1 MLIEHYLGYLK
12 NERRY
17 SPHTIGSYRSDLYG
31 FAAFIEE
38 RFTLDNLTQVEY
50 PMVRTWMVSMIEKNS
65 LSVRTVNR
73 KLSALKSFYR
83 YLLRSGHINTNPMD
97 KISSPRGRKRIARF
111 IEEEKLDELLDN
123 DFFGNDFTGCRD
135 RIIVETFYQTGI
147 RRAEL
152 INLQEND
159 FDIPG
164 MVLRVTGKGNK
175 QRLVPLTASFIS
187 SVKGYIDVRDSFFGN
202 RAESDNLFL
211 TEKGGKLYPRLV
223 NRIVEKYLGMVT
235 SSEKKSP
242 HVIRHSFATH
252 MLNRGAELNAIKELL
267 GHASLSATQVYTHNT
282 FEKLKKIYKQA
293 HPRA

>member
-17 SPHTIGSYRSDLYG
+17 SPHTIGSYRTDLYG
-31 FAAFIEE
+31 FAGFLKE
-38 RFTLDNLTQVEY
+38 RFALEDLTMVEY
-50 PMVRTWMVSMIEKNS
+50 RMVRTWLVFMIEKNS
-65 LSVRTVNR
+65 LGVRTVNR

-83 YLLRSGHINTNPMD
+83 YLLRSGHINMNPMD
-97 KISSPRGRKRIARF
+97 KVTSPKGRKRIPGF
-111 IEEEKLDELLDN
+111 IEEDKLDELLDKE
-123 DFFGNDFTGCRD
+123 FFGDDFTGCRD
-135 RIIVETFYQTGI
+135 RIIIETFYQTGI

-152 INLQEND
+152 INLKKND
-159 FDIPG
+159 FDIPA

-175 QRLVPLTASFIS
+175 QRLVPLTGSFIL
-187 SVKGYIDVRDSFFGN
+187 SVKEYIVVRDSFFEN

-211 TEKGGKLYPRLV
+211 TEKGEKLYPRLV
-223 NRIVEKYLGMVT
+223 NRIVERYLSMVT

-267 GHASLSATQVYTHNT
+267 GHASLSATEVYTHNT